1 METLSNE
8 IKRYLSIYSKNTG
21 ENNLEISIGNS
32 LGKYIFDTNVS
43 NKYWKKIRNI
53 IEDRGEYTVQK
64 KFTYRI
70 YTSGNMKL
78 YIDKD
83 DKMRCI
89 KSTLKESSLCYNN
102 TKGVDFKISFYNK
115 KPINIAKF
123 PSRWEYDNSVERE
136 TISYTFNGF
145 YINLSC
151 FVPIGESV
159 DVDPIY
165 TITILLSKN
174 NKVSRNI
181 ILKNIMKQIR
191 DIYTLFNIKDEIMF
205 KIHTYVGTE

>member
-1 METLSNE
+1 MDTLSNE
-8 IKRYLSIYSKNTG
+8 IKRYLSIYSKNTV
-21 ENNLEISIGNS
+21 ETSLDISIGNS

-43 NKYWKKIRNI
+43 NKYWKKIHNL
-53 IEDRGEYTVQK
+53 IEERGEFMVKK

-70 YTSGNMKL
+70 YTSDNMKL

-89 KSTLKESSLCYNN
+89 KSNLKEGSLCYNN

-123 PSRWEYDNSVERE
+123 PSRWKYDNLVERE
-136 TISYTFNGF
+136 TLSYTFNGF

-151 FVPIGESV
+151 SVPLNNLDERF
-159 DVDPIY
+159 Y

-181 ILKNIMKQIR
+181 ILKNIMNQIR
-191 DIYTLFNIKDEIMF
+191 EIYALFNAKDITF
-205 KIHTYVGTE
+205 KTHTYVGTE